1 MFESAYLL
9 PVGHPMREYSN
20 RAARSSIEFR
30 GYLAESPGHRYIQ
43 LYRGERIDLGR
54 LTISRTPFS
63 YRTFTPTTS
72 ETLIFKINFIR
83 SGYVSFLS
91 NFASFSYLRPS
102 YFPAKVRFFRFLN
115 NQRNFNRFR

>member
-102 YFPAKVRFFRFLN
+102 YFSKVRFFRFLN